1 MTIVVFLIGIVA
13 LSALIVG
20 LIAFQSVQNWER
32 QMRMELNHQEKRI
45 DNLMELVRTLNR
57 CLNN

>member
-1 MTIVVFLIGIVA
+1 MTIVVFIIGIIA

>member
-20 LIAFQSVQNWER
+20 LIAFQSVLNWER

>member
-20 LIAFQSVQNWER
+20 LIALQSVQNWER

>member
-1 MTIVVFLIGIVA
+1 MTIVVFIIGIIA

-20 LIAFQSVQNWER
+20 LIALQSVQNWER

-45 DNLMELVRTLNR
+45 DNLMELVRTLNK

>member
-32 QMRMELNHQEKRI
+32 QMRMELNPQEKRI

>member
-45 DNLMELVRTLNR
+45 DNLMELVRTLNKY
-57 CLNN
+57 LNN

>member
-1 MTIVVFLIGIVA
+1 MEIVVFIIGIIA

>member
-1 MTIVVFLIGIVA
+1 MKIVVFIIGIIA

>member
-1 MTIVVFLIGIVA
+1 MTIVVFIIGIIA

-20 LIAFQSVQNWER
+20 LIALQSVQNWER

-45 DNLMELVRTLNR
+45 DNLMELVRTFNR

>member
-1 MTIVVFLIGIVA
+1 MKIVVFIIGIIA

-20 LIAFQSVQNWER
+20 LIALQSVQNWER

>member
-1 MTIVVFLIGIVA
+1 MKIVVFIIGIIA

-20 LIAFQSVQNWER
+20 LIALQSVQNWER

-45 DNLMELVRTLNR
+45 DNLMELVRTLNK

>member
-1 MTIVVFLIGIVA
+1 MKIVVFIIGIVA

>member
-1 MTIVVFLIGIVA
+1 MTIVVFIIGIVA

-20 LIAFQSVQNWER
+20 LIAFQSVLNWER

>member
-1 MTIVVFLIGIVA
+1 MTIVVFIIGIIA

-20 LIAFQSVQNWER
+20 LIALQSVQNWER